1 MVWFP
6 AHWAPRVIQ
15 EPERREQEHRR
26 QSPQWFDE
34 QIPDQTPDKYR
45 KQYQDARD
53 SRALHFRKREYLK
66 SPIHLLTAS
75 IRIDWYS
82 LPMQNFLD
90 RLPKLRL
97 GLIKGIFQTKAS
109 SPWAGTKSERIQ
121 VSLCLPNERDLDTWY
136 EGVFT
141 LPLAWP
147 DIADI
152 HAPYFKK
159 TSAYQLLAIRNQ
171 MGVSHMWGEINPQWA
186 MLHHHLWNQGPGYHM
201 GRLEELL
208 ILHRPSRP
216 GEDVKDSLL
225 PRTYRQAWWNWES
238 AKHEFENMG
247 TRSGVIWFVDE
258 NEAVNRI
265 LEIVGRDEIAMAI
278 TYEDA
283 KEHDAIKEGRAH
295 KRRRKYGLTSEAR
308 IQVEGT

>member
-1 MVWFP
+1 MAKQRKAKNKAP
-6 AHWAPRVIQ
+6 ALDKACVTDWLGGYCPADSTWL
-15 EPERREQEHRR
+15 ERREQEHRR

-45 KQYQDARD
+45 KKYQDARD

-75 IRIDWYS
+75 IRVDWYS

-97 GLIKGIFQTKAS
+97 GLIKGIFQPKAS

-121 VSLCLPNERDLDTWY
+121 VPLCLPNERDLDTWY
-136 EGVFT
+136 EGVLT

-147 DIADI
+147 DITDI
-152 HAPYFKK
+152 HAPYLKK

-186 MLHHHLWNQGPGYHM
+186 MLRHLY
-201 GRLEELL
+201 
-208 ILHRPSRP
+208 
-216 GEDVKDSLL
+216 
-225 PRTYRQAWWNWES
+225 
-238 AKHEFENMG
+238 G
-247 TRSGVIWFVDE
+247 TW
-258 NEAVNRI
+258 AQ
-265 LEIVGRDEIAMAI
+265 
-278 TYEDA
+278 
-283 KEHDAIKEGRAH
+283 DAIW
-295 KRRRKYGLTSEAR
+295 
-308 IQVEGT
+308 VV

>member
-1 MVWFP
+1 MRNIFTFLEPTIGSNPSIRSGVATCGLWAQCQCRRRKEATLQCGLSKLRLNKAPALDKACVTDWLGGYCPADSLMVWFP

-15 EPERREQEHRR
+15 EPERREQEHCR

-34 QIPDQTPDKYR
+34 QIRDQTPDKYR

-53 SRALHFRKREYLK
+53 CQALHFRKREYLK

-75 IRIDWYS
+75 IRVDWYS

-109 SPWAGTKSERIQ
+109 SPWAGTKSGRIQ

-147 DIADI
+147 DITDI

-171 MGVSHMWGEINPQWA
+171 
-186 MLHHHLWNQGPGYHM
+186 
-201 GRLEELL
+201 
-208 ILHRPSRP
+208 
-216 GEDVKDSLL
+216 
-225 PRTYRQAWWNWES
+225 
-238 AKHEFENMG
+238 
-247 TRSGVIWFVDE
+247 RSVPH
-258 NEAVNRI
+258 
-265 LEIVGRDEIAMAI
+265 VGRDQPPMGNAPPSFMEPGPRIPYGSSRRTAYPAPALS
-278 TYEDA
+278 TG
-283 KEHDAIKEGRAH
+283 GRC
-295 KRRRKYGLTSEAR
+295 
-308 IQVEGT
+308 